1 MMPSPVY
8 FIDMSGQDKRRLP
21 DRLGGLLDR
30 LPLSK
35 AVSRGYLT
43 AVKLHFGERGNK
55 AFVPPHLARPVVEAV
70 KKLGARPFLCDA
82 NTLYVG
88 SRSDSVAHLETA
100 QAHGFSQETMGCPV
114 IIADG
119 LRGGAYV
126 EVEVDGKHLKKV
138 KLAHDLA
145 KADAIVCVTH
155 FKGHELAG
163 FGGSIKN
170 LGMGGG
176 ARGGKLAMHSDIVPQ
191 IKAEKC
197 TACGRCAASCPA
209 AAIEIAKHARIDPG
223 KCIGCGSCI
232 VVCPEHA
239 VRNGWDSGPA
249 GMQEKMVEHLAG
261 FCKLHPGKLAYLNY
275 IINVSPA
282 CDCYGRTDPYIVH
295 DVGVCASLDPV
306 AVDQASV
313 DLVNRSEGL
322 KGTALKKALK
332 PGSDKFRD
340 IYPEVDWSIQLRYAE
355 ELGLGSRKY
364 GLVEIE

>member
-1 MMPSPVY
+1 MTPSPVY
-8 FIDMSGQDKRRLP
+8 FIDMSGQDKGRLP
-21 DRLGGLLDR
+21 DRLGVLLGK
-30 LPLSK
+30 LPLSRVISK
-35 AVSRGYLT
+35 GDLV

-55 AFVPPHLARPVVEAV
+55 AFVPPSLVRPVVDAI
-70 KKLGARPFLCDA
+70 KGLGGRPFLADA

-100 QAHGFSQETMGCPV
+100 QAHGFSFETMGCPV

-126 EVEVDGKHLKKV
+126 EVEVGGKHLKRV

-176 ARGGKLAMHSDIVPQ
+176 ARGAKLAMHSDIVPQ

-197 TACGRCAASCPA
+197 TACGRCRANCPA
-209 AAIEIAKHARIDPG
+209 GAIEIEKSARIDDK

-249 GMQEKMVEHLAG
+249 AMQEKMVEHLAG
-261 FCKLHPGKLAYLNY
+261 FVKHHKEKIAYLNY

-282 CDCYGRTDPYIVH
+282 CDCYGKTDPYIVP
-295 DVGVCASLDPV
+295 DIGVCASLDPV
-306 AVDQASV
+306 AVDAASV
-313 DLVNRSEGL
+313 DLVNKAKGL
-322 KGTALKKALK
+322 KSTALKKAFG

-340 IYPEVDWSIQLRYAE
+340 IYPEADWSIQLRYAE
-355 ELGLGSRKY
+355 KLGLGSRKY
-364 GLVEIE
+364 LLHKI